1 MDHRMERLLGIS
13 ELLIVLA
20 PTLRLSQ
27 LKLLLLLE
35 KHQPITQTELSLLTG
50 LTQPAI
56 SRAVDVLGTSGRRD
70 GKGTSLGLLHTLL
83 DPEDDRVKLISLTVK
98 GKRLMQTIASQLG

>member
-1 MDHRMERLLGIS
+1 MDHRIERLLGIS

-50 LTQPAI
+50 LTQGAI
-56 SRAVDVLGTSGRRD
+56 SRAFANFELPSFGS
-70 GKGTSLGLLHTLL
+70 SFLW
-83 DPEDDRVKLISLTVK
+83 
-98 GKRLMQTIASQLG
+98 

>member
-1 MDHRMERLLGIS
+1 MDHRIERLLGIS

-50 LTQPAI
+50 LTQGAI

-70 GKGTSLGLLHTLL
+70 GKGTSLGLLHILL

-98 GKRLMQTIASQLG
+98 GKRLMENMASQLG